1 MRQTLLLL
9 LLLLGTLQAKEYKAV
24 FDCSSDN
31 ARYITGRIMLVEK
44 TIDMIEKR
52 GDKATVAITLHGGCV
67 PMASRA
73 YDEIIYDE
81 DMPYIR
87 KAQEVITR
95 LATTRGVEI
104 VACAMSL
111 DANALEQ
118 EDILPFVRIS
128 ENSFIDTV
136 GYQNLGYAVMTFK

>member
-1 MRQTLLLL
+1 MKQTLLLL
-9 LLLLGTLQAKEYKAV
+9 LTLFGTLHAQEYKAV
-24 FDCSSDN
+24 FDCSSDD
-31 ARYITGRIMLVEK
+31 ARYISGRMMLVEK
-44 TIDMIEKR
+44 TIEMIEKR

-81 DMPYIR
+81 DMPYIK

-95 LATTRGVEI
+95 LAKKKSVEI

-118 EDILPFVRIS
+118 EDVLPFVRIS
-128 ENSFIDTV
+128 ENSFIDTI
-136 GYQNLGYAVMTFK
+136 GYQNRGYGLMTFK